1 MTDAPNRRGPFKY
14 RCMMQAGCVA
24 LALAASPL
32 LLTTTAAQ
40 AEALPFEIS
49 VDGQRVDGSTLP
61 QGATDQ
67 VQGALD
73 IQVKFDGLG
82 VAPLLNVSTVP
93 ARTSFKA
100 GDNIEFL
107 ARFNYA
113 QWIDRGEVRIY
124 KRGQRKADGLVQ
136 TLAIDEKGAA
146 QWLMPS
152 DAPHDMEYVLRVY
165 DADGRFDETL
175 PLPLANVS
183 SDFIT
188 RDKGEAATASGYS
201 EDRTAVRNIDVS
213 GGSITV
219 YGKNVPADHEV
230 RIAGEL
236 VPVDAEGGFVVQR
249 IFPTGQHQ
257 VDIKVEKD
265 GEGLDF
271 SRAVEIPE
279 TEWFYVGL
287 ADFTA
292 QLNLN
297 NHVEDVRPGEFGND
311 LTTKGRLAF
320 YVKGKIKGRY
330 ILTAAADTSEKNLKS
345 IFKGLDQKDPRQFLK
360 RIDPDDYYPVYGD
373 DSTTV
378 EDAPTQGKFYVKLER
393 GPSHAMWGNFKANI
407 TGTKFLRNER
417 ALYGG
422 QLVYRSNTPAP
433 DGGAATSIDAHAA
446 LPGSLPQSDV
456 FRGTGGSAYF
466 LKHQDIS
473 PGSDTVAIE
482 TRNAVTGWVIS
493 RRVLKYG
500 IDYDL
505 DYVQGVIILREPLA
519 SSPSIGAEDYLVTN
533 YEFTPA
539 AGDVKGYVVG
549 GRVQQWLGDH
559 LRVGLTGQKE
569 NTKTTDQKLVGA
581 DVVIR
586 NSDGTY
592 IEAEIAQSQ
601 GPGFGSAYSPDGGLS
616 IQNNG
621 TTGTAHKKAKAYR
634 VEGHLD
640 LADLTDGG
648 IKGKLVARYEKF
660 EKGYSS
666 PLADVSKTKVL
677 WGVEGDIQLS
687 ENVDVSAT
695 YSEQK
700 TQGGQLERQAQ
711 GKIRTRLSDELS
723 VETYG
728 QYTEKKPD
736 GAALATAEK
745 GKRFDAGVKLL
756 YAWNDDSSAYA
767 YGQGTVKRTGT
778 LSKDSR
784 VGLGGK
790 TRLSEKVTT
799 EAEVS
804 TGTQGLGAM
813 WQVSYE
819 PTVDDRYY
827 IAYHLDPSRD
837 TAKNWPFRL
846 VGSDLG
852 SIVAGARHR
861 FNEQWSMYAE
871 DSADVFGRRR
881 SLTQAYGVTFT
892 PDALWTI
899 TAGSE
904 IGQIF
909 DNTIDPATNK
919 KNSDFDRLALSA
931 AIAYHAEDGVDSRLK
946 AEWRKDDGDGN
957 ARDLQSFLMQ
967 YSFSAKASEDWRAIA
982 SLDAVFTSSTSTTK
996 DSAYVEGSFG
1006 FAYRAADSDRFNA
1019 LAKYTFLH
1027 DNPGANQ
1034 VGVDG
1039 TTASPAQQSHI
1050 FSADASYDL
1059 VPQLTLGAKYGAR
1072 IGQIRER
1079 VAGADWEKSSAH
1091 LAILRADLHIV
1102 HQWDALLEGRILWSP
1117 TSDQTDIGAV
1127 VALYKHFGDNLKVG
1141 VGYNFGRFSDDLRD
1155 LSQDDQGVFMN
1166 VIGKF

>member
-1 MTDAPNRRGPFKY
+1 MTEAPIRRRPFRH
-14 RCMMQAGCVA
+14 RCLMQAGWIA

-32 LLTTTAAQ
+32 LMTTAVC
-40 AEALPFEIS
+40 AEALPFEIT

-82 VAPLLNVSTVP
+82 VTPLLNVSTVP
-93 ARTSFKA
+93 PRAAFKA
-100 GDNIEFL
+100 GDDIEFL
-107 ARFNYA
+107 ASFNYA

-124 KRGQRKADGLVQ
+124 KRGQRRADGLVQ
-136 TLAIDEKGAA
+136 TLAIDEKGLAH
-146 QWLMPS
+146 WLMPI
-152 DAPHDMEYVLRVY
+152 DAPRDMEYVLRVY

-175 PLPLANVS
+175 PLPLSNVS
-183 SDFIT
+183 GDFST
-188 RDKGEAATASGYS
+188 HDKGEAATAPGYS
-201 EDRTAVRNIDVS
+201 EDRTALRNIDVS

-257 VDIKVEKD
+257 VDIKIEKD

-345 IFKGLDQKDPRQFLK
+345 IFKGLDEKDPRQFLK

-393 GPSHAMWGNFKANI
+393 GPSHVMWGNFKANI
-407 TGTKFLRNER
+407 TGSKFLRNER

-433 DGGAATSIDAHAA
+433 DGGAVTSVDAHAA
-446 LPGSLPQSDV
+446 LPGSLPQNDL

-493 RRVLKYG
+493 RSVLKYG

-505 DYVQGVIILREPLA
+505 DYVQGVIILRQPLA
-519 SSPSIGAEDYLVTN
+519 SSSSIGSENYLVAS

-539 AGDVKGYVVG
+539 AGDVNGYVVG

-581 DVVIR
+581 DVLIG

-592 IEAEIAQSQ
+592 VEAEIAQSQ
-601 GPGFGSAYSPDGGLS
+601 GPGFGSSYSPDGGLS
-616 IQNNG
+616 LQNNG
-621 TTGTAHKKAKAYR
+621 TAGTADKKAKAYR
-634 VEGHLD
+634 IEGHLD
-640 LADLTDGG
+640 LEDITDHG

-666 PLADVSKTKVL
+666 PLADVPKAKIL
-677 WGVEGDIQLS
+677 WGVEGDVQLS
-687 ENVDVSAT
+687 ENVDATAT

-700 TQGGQLERQAQ
+700 TEGGQLDRQVL

-736 GAALATAEK
+736 GAALTTAEQ
-745 GKRFDAGVKLL
+745 GKRADVGVKLL
-756 YAWNDDSSAYA
+756 YAWNDDSSVYVF
-767 YGQGTVKRTGT
+767 GQGTVKRSGT
-778 LSKDSR
+778 LSKDNR

-804 TGTQGLGAM
+804 TGTQGLGAL
-813 WQVSYE
+813 WQLNYE
-819 PTVDDRYY
+819 PTIDDRYY
-827 IAYHLDPSRD
+827 IAYHLDPQRD
-837 TAKNWPFRL
+837 TAKNWPFKL
-846 VGSDLG
+846 VGSDFG
-852 SIVAGARHR
+852 TIVTGARHR
-861 FNEQWSMYAE
+861 FNKQWSIYAE
-871 DSADVFGRRR
+871 DSADVFGQRR

-892 PDALWTI
+892 PDALWSI

-909 DNTIDPATNK
+909 DNTIDPGTGL
-919 KNSDFDRLALSA
+919 KNADFDRFALSA
-931 AIAYHAEDGVDSRLK
+931 AVTYHDEDGVDGRLK
-946 AEWRKDDGDGN
+946 GEWRNDNSQDN
-957 ARDLQSFLMQ
+957 ARDLQSYLIQ
-967 YSFSAKASEDWRAIA
+967 SSFSAKASEDWRAIA
-982 SLDAVFTSSTSTTK
+982 SLDAVFTNSTSTTK
-996 DSAYVEGSFG
+996 DSAYVEGSLG
-1006 FAYRAADSDRFNA
+1006 FAYRAVDSDRFNA
-1019 LAKYTFLH
+1019 LAKYTYLH
-1027 DNPGANQ
+1027 DNPGTNQ
-1034 VGVDG
+1034 VSVDG

-1059 VPQLTLGAKYGAR
+1059 VPQLTIGAKYGAR
-1072 IGQIRER
+1072 IGRIRER

-1127 VALYKHFGDNLKVG
+1127 VALYRHFGDNLKVG
-1141 VGYNFGRFSDDLRD
+1141 VGYNFGHFSDDLRD